1 MKWRAV
7 LAGLLVLALTVRAE
21 GLPDL
26 GESSASDL
34 SPQNERRIGE
44 SIMRDIRR
52 DTAYVEDAEVLT
64 YLDELGRRL
73 SANAGDM
80 RQDFEFFAVRDAT
93 LNAFALPGGYI
104 GVHTGLILAAQ
115 SESELAGVVSHEIAH
130 VTQRHIARMVGK
142 QGQATLASLAA
153 LVVAILAAR
162 SNPQMSE
169 AALATGAAVGVQ
181 TQLNYTR
188 EFEREADR
196 IGMQI
201 LDSSGLDLQGM
212 TSFFE
217 RLQQFGRL
225 YENNAPAYLRTH
237 PLTTERIADM
247 ENRAAS
253 RAARQVADSL
263 VFQLV
268 RAKLRSELGSPRD
281 AVAEFEGQIQERRY
295 ASLAAGR
302 YGLARAYVRA
312 RDGGA
317 AQREL
322 GELRKLKTGSP
333 MFETLA
339 ADIRLVEGD
348 TAGAL
353 KVYADARA
361 RYPAD
366 AALRYGAIDT
376 LIAAGRAAEAQQ
388 AADAALRDRP
398 GDSRLWTLQAKAYA
412 ALGKRLQQHRCQAEA
427 YAVQGQ
433 LLAAIEQ
440 LQFAQKAGDGD
451 FYEQS
456 AVDARLRELKRR
468 QAEEAKSERKF

>member
-1 MKWRAV
+1 
-7 LAGLLVLALTVRAE
+7 
-21 GLPDL
+21 
-26 GESSASDL
+26 
-34 SPQNERRIGE
+34 
-44 SIMRDIRR
+44 
-52 DTAYVEDAEVLT
+52 
-64 YLDELGRRL
+64 
-73 SANAGDM
+73 
-80 RQDFEFFAVRDAT
+80 
-93 LNAFALPGGYI
+93 
-104 GVHTGLILAAQ
+104 
-115 SESELAGVVSHEIAH
+115 
-130 VTQRHIARMVGK
+130 
-142 QGQATLASLAA
+142 
-153 LVVAILAAR
+153 
-162 SNPQMSE
+162 MSE

-201 LDSSGLDLQGM
+201 LDSAGLDLQGM
-212 TSFFE
+212 AAFFE

-225 YENNAPAYLRTH
+225 YENNAPSYLRTH

-253 RAARQVADSL
+253 RGTRLVADSL
-263 VFQLV
+263 AFQLV

-281 AVAEFEGQIQERRY
+281 AVAEFEGQIRERRY

-312 RDGGA
+312 RDGAA

-322 GELRKLKTGSP
+322 GELRKLKVGSP

-366 AALRYGAIDT
+366 AALRYGAIDA

-388 AADAALRDRP
+388 VADAALRDRP

-451 FYEQS
+451 FYEHS

-468 QAEEAKSERKF
+468 QEEEAKSERKF

>member
-1 MKWRAV
+1 MA
-7 LAGLLVLALTVRAE
+7 
-21 GLPDL
+21 
-26 GESSASDL
+26 
-34 SPQNERRIGE
+34 
-44 SIMRDIRR
+44 
-52 DTAYVEDAEVLT
+52 
-64 YLDELGRRL
+64 
-73 SANAGDM
+73 
-80 RQDFEFFAVRDAT
+80 
-93 LNAFALPGGYI
+93 
-104 GVHTGLILAAQ
+104 
-115 SESELAGVVSHEIAH
+115 
-130 VTQRHIARMVGK
+130 
-142 QGQATLASLAA
+142 
-153 LVVAILAAR
+153 
-162 SNPQMSE
+162 
-169 AALATGAAVGVQ
+169 
-181 TQLNYTR
+181 
-188 EFEREADR
+188 
-196 IGMQI
+196 
-201 LDSSGLDLQGM
+201 
-212 TSFFE
+212 SFFE

-225 YENNAPAYLRTH
+225 YENNAPSYLRTH

-263 VFQLV
+263 NFQLV

-295 ASLAAGR
+295 ASLTAGR

-312 RDGGA
+312 RDGAA

-440 LQFAQKAGDGD
+440 LQLAQKAGDGD